1 MTWQVNGRKEEL
13 AAEQLRAQVGALPPL
28 PGTGGAPREVEA
40 WAPSKR
46 VRAMS
51 AR

>member
-1 MTWQVNGRKEEL
+1 MNGRKEEL

-28 PGTGGAPREVEA
+28 PGTGGARGEVEA

>member
-1 MTWQVNGRKEEL
+1 MNGRKEEL

-28 PGTGGAPREVEA
+28 PGADGALREVEA

-51 AR
+51 SR

>member
-1 MTWQVNGRKEEL
+1 VNGRKEEL
-13 AAEQLRAQVGALPPL
+13 AAEQLQQRVAALPPL
-28 PGTGGAPREVEA
+28 PGSAGEPRHVEA

-51 AR
+51 SR